1 VRTTLTIDDDVAA
14 ILEQERRRKG
24 MSLKQVVN
32 AALRRGL
39 ARDES
44 LVARPEVRVRPMDLG
59 LRAGIDPGK
68 LNQLTD
74 ELEVEEFL
82 RKHADKG

>member
-39 ARDES
+39 ARDDS
-44 LVARPEVRVRPMDLG
+44 PVSRPEVRVRPMDLG
-59 LRAGIDPGK
+59 LRPGIDPGK